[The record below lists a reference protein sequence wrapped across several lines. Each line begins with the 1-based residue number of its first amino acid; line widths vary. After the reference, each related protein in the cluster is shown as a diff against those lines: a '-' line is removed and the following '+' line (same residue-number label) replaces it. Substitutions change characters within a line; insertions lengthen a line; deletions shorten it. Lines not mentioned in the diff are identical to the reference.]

1 MPQARVDEP
10 VGARGIGRTLT
21 VRTRPGSPCGGR
33 PPNGW
38 ADARV
43 TAAGALAYALTA
55 PGQTAAVSVFI
66 DPVVDELGVSRTAVS
81 TAYLVGTLVGA
92 AAMPFVGRAMDRW
105 GARLLLLAVGTLLGG
120 VLVGLSVVSGIV
132 GLTAG
137 FVGIRFAGQGALT
150 LIATTLVAL
159 HVQRRLGTAV
169 GVVTAVG
176 SAAISLV
183 PIGLEALISAE
194 GLRTAWLVQGIVVW
208 VVIVPLALCG
218 VPRRRSGGSSP
229 HGASGGTGSALPPPP
244 GSARRVLRVP
254 MFWVLCAGIGV
265 LSLVS
270 TALTF
275 HQVDILGERGVSSA
289 QAAATFL
296 PQTVAG
302 LSSTL
307 LVGVALDRVSP
318 RPVMVGSMVLLVVAL
333 VAGGHIGPGWGAVV
347 YGAALG
353 VAGNSFRTVEAA
365 ALPRY
370 FGTDNLGEIRG
381 IVHLV
386 AVAASAVGPLVLALA
401 HAWVGSYRPLLLAL
415 TVLPVVLV
423 LGIVL
428 VAEPA
433 SAPADGH
440 AERAA

>member
-1 MPQARVDEP
+1 MPSS
-10 VGARGIGRTLT
+10 
-21 VRTRPGSPCGGR
+21 TRAVPRAGSPS
-33 PPNGW
+33 GW

-43 TAAGALAYALTA
+43 TAAGAVAYALTA
-55 PGQTAAVSVFI
+55 PGQTAAVSVFV
-66 DPVVDELGVSRTAVS
+66 DPIVVELGVSRSVVS

-92 AAMPFVGRAMDRW
+92 AALPLVGRAMDRF
-105 GARLLLLAVGTLLGG
+105 GARPMLLVVGAVFGA
-120 VLVGLSVVSGIV
+120 VLVGLSAVSGVV

-150 LIATTLVAL
+150 LIATTLVAY
-159 HVQRRLGTAV
+159 HVQRRLGTAI

-183 PIGLEALISAE
+183 PIGLEALIAGSDF
-194 GLRTAWLVQGIVVW
+194 RTAWLVQGLVVW
-208 VVIVPLALCG
+208 IVIAPLALWG
-218 VPRRRSGGSSP
+218 VPPRRAGVEDV
-229 HGASGGTGSALPPPP
+229 AATTGSPVARPR

-275 HQVDILGERGVSSA
+275 HQVAILAERGLSSA

-296 PQTVAG
+296 PQTLAG

-307 LVGVALDRVSP
+307 LIGMALDRISP
-318 RPVMVGSMVLLVVAL
+318 RPVMIGSMVMLVVAL
-333 VAGGHIGPGWGAVV
+333 VAGGHVGPGWGAVL
-347 YGAALG
+347 YGVALG

-381 IVHLV
+381 IVHSV
-386 AVAASAVGPLVLALA
+386 AVAASAVGPLMLAVGRE
-401 HAWVGSYRPLLLAL
+401 WVESYRPVLLGM
-415 TVLPVVLV
+415 TVLPIVMII
-423 LGIVL
+423 GIAL
-428 VAEPA
+428 VAEPV
-433 SAPADGH
+433 P
-440 AERAA
+440 ERDREARHVTT